1 VSLKTQLGQLLDMT
15 TEAADGSLDFTRFT
29 PDRYNAIVTYKTAYY
44 SFYLPVAAGLTLA
57 GVRFFLSFFILF
69 RDLLRS

>member
-1 VSLKTQLGQLLDMT
+1 MT
-15 TEAADGSLDFTRFT
+15 TEAPDGSLDFTRFT

-57 GVRFFLSFFILF
+57 GVRFLFIYLF
-69 RDLLRS
+69 IITASISP